1 MVYKAKYSPDG
12 SLEGYTNF
20 TLSYFSPSDF
30 DPPGSYGH
38 NGTAT
43 TAAAVNLDHPEFCR
57 YHGFRYPPWHPELA
71 YHWTE
76 VFWHILAARLSFVV
90 VFQGCDSIRSGVT
103 TGTCIGFRKR

>member
-30 DPPGSYGH
+30 DPGPHPH
-38 NGTAT
+38 NST
-43 TAAAVNLDHPEFCR
+43 TVNLVHPEFCR
-57 YHGFRYPPWHPELA
+57 YHGYRYPPGHPEE
-71 YHWTE
+71 YQRTE

-90 VFQGCDSIRSGVT
+90 VFQGGDSIRESEEQFV
-103 TGTCIGFRKR
+103 I